1 MSLRLGGWV
10 AESGAVGH
18 SLIKA
23 REGYRRK
30 PVHVQAGG
38 RLALIRRGLILM
50 MAFAF
55 LTTIAS
61 AGSSIAYVD
70 SGTDPQEGVET
81 DISSSRRWVRH
92 TDEGRRLVVTVGF
105 YSTANNNFSI
115 KITLDSRGGHRPD
128 FFVFADNSTGQ
139 HICRVHKYGG
149 SHPVVSS
156 CELRV
161 NDPVSVQVA
170 RVRVAARDVRPDK
183 QIRWRVMSLPLSD
196 DSTDRAPNAGWY
208 G

>member
-1 MSLRLGGWV
+1 VVLFV
-10 AESGAVGH
+10 AE
-18 SLIKA
+18 
-23 REGYRRK
+23 EF
-30 PVHVQAGG
+30 
-38 RLALIRRGLILM
+38 RRGLVLTLIL
-50 MAFAF
+50 AC
-55 LTTIAS
+55 LTTVDSAS
-61 AGSSIAYVD
+61 GSIAYVD

-128 FFVFADNSTGQ
+128 FFVFADTTSGQ
-139 HICRVHKYGG
+139 YICDVHKYGG

-161 NDPVSVQVA
+161 DDPVGIQLA

-183 QIRWRVMSLPLSD
+183 HIRWRVSSLPLID
-196 DSTDRAPNAGWY
+196 GSTDRAPNAGWY